1 MSLCIYPFVAK
12 SIIQTMMTVDEATFY
27 QMTEQRKKEVSEFI
41 ISAIKK

>member
-12 SIIQTMMTVDEATFY
+12 PVIQTMMFVDEAAFY

-41 ISAIKK
+41 INAIKK